1 MTQLTP
7 VDAGEAVLPNQVG
20 TIQNEFVDNATE
32 KCKLVVYIEVNL
44 TYTNVAKRCVFQ
56 FLPKSCKHQVQLSF
70 IIGQFLLVKMSSLQV
85 SQLLT
90 HTMLW

>member
-1 MTQLTP
+1 M
-7 VDAGEAVLPNQVG
+7 
-20 TIQNEFVDNATE
+20 IRNEFVGNATE
-32 KCKLVVYIEVNL
+32 ECKLVANIEVNL

-56 FLPKSCKHQVQLSF
+56 FVPKSCKRQVQSSF
-70 IIGQFLLVKMSSLQV
+70 IVLLVKMSSLQV